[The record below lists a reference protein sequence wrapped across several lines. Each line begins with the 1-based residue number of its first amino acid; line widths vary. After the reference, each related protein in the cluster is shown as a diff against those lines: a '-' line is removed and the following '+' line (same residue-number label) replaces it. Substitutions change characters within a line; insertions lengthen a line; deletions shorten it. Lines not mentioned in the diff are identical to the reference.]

1 MKIDFEKIA
10 AVAFLAVIFAGAGF
24 NEYRNKGQLSKS
36 LSGMTLNG
44 AQKQFAA
51 AAETFKTNFA
61 GRSKL
66 IDLYGISLN
75 AMGKKVVGNFE
86 FIKDKNGNMQ
96 NITIDYNYDTFFD
109 SMTELKK
116 SVGNADLFF
125 VNIPSA
131 AGHDAVP
138 IDNWF
143 SFQNPDRTEICG
155 RLTNADISVLDLSDN
170 FDASNY
176 YFKTDVH
183 PKTESEFKAAQY
195 IYNRLADDGIDVR
208 DGERIFDINNY
219 TVSQREFIGNLSR
232 SSGRFY
238 AGSDIFEYYIPNFET
253 SYQLLVYSSG
263 LFKTGTWEDVILN
276 HKFPQENIYNYYVTD
291 YVQWP
296 SPAYTIR
303 NDLTASNAKV
313 LFIADSMALRTISYL
328 SLSVNE
334 LTVADPR
341 YSTNQEYIKC
351 LLANNSYD
359 AVIVCAASPAF
370 INTPFSS
377 YFSEADI
384 SGYTT
389 LPAQTSDEWIGSN
402 GMWIEDQAEG
412 NTISL
417 SKAKSYMD
425 MLQISGWAADFES
438 DTPLTDLIAEVN
450 GKKYRC
456 SYGFEKKG
464 VADKFGDGLLRTGF
478 TLWIP
483 DGISAGDK
491 ITFTMVNSG
500 TQAVYEPVTY
510 EFTE

>member
-1 MKIDFEKIA
+1 MKINFEKLA
-10 AVAFLAVIFAGAGF
+10 AAAFLTVIFAGAGF
-24 NEYRNKGQLSKS
+24 NAYRNKGQLSQS
-36 LSGMTLNG
+36 LSGITIDN
-44 AQKQFAA
+44 AQKKFAA
-51 AAETFKTNFA
+51 ATETFKLNFA
-61 GRSKL
+61 GRNKL
-66 IDLYGISLN
+66 IDLYGMALN

-86 FIKDKNGNMQ
+86 FIKDNNGNMQ
-96 NITIDYNYDTFFD
+96 NITIDYDYDTFLN
-109 SMTELKK
+109 SMSELKGA
-116 SVGNADLFF
+116 VGDADLFF
-125 VNIPSA
+125 VNLPPSA
-131 AGHDAVP
+131 SHDAVP
-138 IDNWF
+138 IDSCF
-143 SFQNPDRTEICG
+143 SFQNPDRTELCSN
-155 RLTNADISVLDLSDN
+155 LTDADISVLNLSDD
-170 FDASNY
+170 FDSASF

-183 PKTESEFKAAQY
+183 PKTESEFRTAQH
-195 IYNRLADDGIDVR
+195 IYERLAADGVDVQ
-208 DGERIFDINNY
+208 DGERIFDQANY

-238 AGSDIFEYYIPNFET
+238 AGSDTFMYYIPNYET
-253 SYQLLVYSSG
+253 SFQLLVYDSG
-263 LFKTGTWEDVILN
+263 LFKSGTWEDVILN

-303 NDLTASNAKV
+303 NDLTASDAKV

-328 SLSVNE
+328 SLSVSE
-334 LTVADPR
+334 ITVADTR
-341 YSTNQEYIKC
+341 YSTNMEYVKN

-377 YFSEADI
+377 YFSENDI
-384 SGYTT
+384 SSYTE
-389 LPAQTSDEWIGSN
+389 LSPQTSDEWIGSN

-500 TQAVYEPVTY
+500 TQVVYEPVTY